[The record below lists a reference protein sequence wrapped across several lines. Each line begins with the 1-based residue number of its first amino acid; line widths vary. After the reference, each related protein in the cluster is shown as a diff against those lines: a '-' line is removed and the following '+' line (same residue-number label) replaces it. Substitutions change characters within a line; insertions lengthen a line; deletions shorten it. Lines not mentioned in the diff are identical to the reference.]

1 MTEPERQ
8 DPVALAQEM
17 AAEEAAWTQL
27 FANIKQAAQ
36 SAVGVQLSDLSP
48 AQRNA
53 LLALLLALAGGVHK
67 DGTVA
72 PLDEWARSLRR

>member
-1 MTEPERQ
+1 MTITREDPE
-8 DPVALAQEM
+8 VLAQLQ
-17 AAEEAAWTQL
+17 AAEEQAWAQL
-27 FANIKQAAQ
+27 LVNIKQTAQ
-36 SAVGVQLSDLSP
+36 SAVGVALNDLNA

-72 PLDEWARSLRR
+72 PLDEWAATLRK